1 MRALISSIE
10 VLRSG
15 VLATDG
21 ADVISVTFLE
31 LAADFLLAAGLVDVL
46 LRSPIEMVPLRV
58 VSTTKNVLDTTGAKL
73 EKKSWIFSLIDM
85 FDHNV

>member
-1 MRALISSIE
+1 

-15 VLATDG
+15 VFATDG
-21 ADVISVTFLE
+21 ADVIAVTFFE
-31 LAADFLLAAGLVDVL
+31 LAADFLGAAGLVFVL

-58 VSTTKNVLDTTGAKL
+58 VSTTKRVLDTTGAKL
-73 EKKSWIFSLIDM
+73 EKKSEILSLIDM